1 MLILIEDLFM
11 NYKKLGLAKMYT
23 DLSYLLLVAAT
34 FGAVLVLGIVVASVV
49 FNTENLIEP
58 ALSHYYEGII
68 MSEIF
73 RRFSYFAYFMA
84 FVIFLYEGYKFKMMQ
99 RDNIAGVS
107 AVVSIF
113 TLLMFSAVYVPKIL
127 ALQAEGEVATQSDAF
142 AALHSASEIDF
153 KILALALLVLFF
165 RRVMLL
171 RTLKS

>member
-1 MLILIEDLFM
+1 M
-11 NYKKLGLAKMYT
+11 NYKKLGYLKMYT
-23 DLSYLLLVAAT
+23 DLSYLFLVAAT
-34 FGAVLVLGIVVASVV
+34 FGAVMVLGIVVASVI

-84 FVIFLYEGYKFKMMQ
+84 FVIFAYEGYKFKMMQ
-99 RDNIAGVS
+99 RDNIAGAS
-107 AVVSIF
+107 AFVAVF

-127 ALQAEGEVATQSDAF
+127 ALQAEGAVATQSDTF
-142 AALHSASEIDF
+142 VALHSASEIDF
-153 KILALALLVLFF
+153 KILAVALAVLFF